1 MHFFA
6 ELIKE
11 VLLTREENT
20 RIEKTVYVTLF
31 ELLSLIR
38 KLSLSNFEKTYII
51 LFNSILT
58 PFLCIRI

>member
-1 MHFFA
+1 MHFFT

-11 VLLTREENT
+11 VLLTREEDT

-38 KLSLSNFEKTYII
+38 KLSLSNLKNNLHYII
-51 LFNSILT
+51 
-58 PFLCIRI
+58 

>member
-11 VLLTREENT
+11 VLLTREEDT
-20 RIEKTVYVTLF
+20 RIEKTVYVTPF

-51 LFNSILT
+51 LFNSILAQ
-58 PFLCIRI
+58 FLCIRI

>member
-51 LFNSILT
+51 LFNSILA

>member
-1 MHFFA
+1 MHFFT

-11 VLLTREENT
+11 VFLTREEDT

-38 KLSLSNFEKTYII
+38 KLSLSNLKNNLHYII
-51 LFNSILT
+51 
-58 PFLCIRI
+58 

>member
-11 VLLTREENT
+11 VLLTREEDT